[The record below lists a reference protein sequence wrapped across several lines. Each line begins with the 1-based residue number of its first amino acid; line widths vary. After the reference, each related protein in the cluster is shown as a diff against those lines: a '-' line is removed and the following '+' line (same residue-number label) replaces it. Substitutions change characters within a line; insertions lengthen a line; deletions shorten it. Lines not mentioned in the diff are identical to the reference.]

1 MHINEWLIPQQA
13 QLQQLYLQALR
24 EIMFANRPELRPVM
38 LRQVA
43 KEVFEW
49 LVEYCN
55 QPNHATALEHGKRL
69 SSLGL
74 GDQSVLRL
82 GQITRQFFQVFPT
95 EQRLSALEIS
105 EEYHSDLLQGF
116 MSAQRQLI
124 LEEQERIRSA
134 LQRTLTRYAVQ
145 ITLAANLARAA
156 TSILDLQTLLQSTTE
171 LIHERFNL
179 YYVGIFLVDTS
190 KRWVVLQAS
199 AGEPGQVTMRRG
211 QRLRIGGDSLVGQSV
226 ALGEPQIALD
236 VGEKAAKFNTPLIAD
251 IHSEMAVPLIS
262 RSKIIGTILIQSHQV
277 AAFSEQDV
285 AVMSIVADQLANAI
299 ENARLYEQLHQ
310 ELFEREHTANELR
323 QAKETAE
330 LANRAKSTFL
340 ATMSHELRTPLTAI
354 IGYSEL
360 LQREAEMI
368 GHPDMI
374 EDLNK
379 IHMAGN
385 HLLALINDVLD
396 LSKIEAGKMRL
407 YLESFSIDEIIN
419 DVVTTIMPLVEKNA
433 NTIIIETASNVGI
446 MHADLTKVRQTLF
459 NLLSNAAKFTEHG
472 NITLKTER
480 QHTDDGDWIYFEVK
494 DDGIGISNEQMLRL
508 FREFTQADASTTRR
522 HGGTGLGLALS
533 RRFCQIMGGEITAT
547 SIFGQGS
554 VFAIRLPAIVPNHLV
569 EALSSENSPIDP
581 LYPDFS

>member
-1 MHINEWLIPQQA
+1 MHISDWLIPQQA
-13 QLQQLYLQALR
+13 QLEQLYLQALR
-24 EIMFANRPELRPVM
+24 EIMFSNRPELRPTM
-38 LRQVA
+38 LRRIA

-49 LVEYCN
+49 LLEYCVN
-55 QPNHATALEHGKRL
+55 PNRAVALEHGYRL

-74 GDQSVLRL
+74 GDQSILRL
-82 GQITRQFFQVFPT
+82 GQITRQFFQSFPDN
-95 EQRLSALEIS
+95 ERLNALELS
-105 EEYHSDLLQGF
+105 EQYHSALLQGF
-116 MSAQRQLI
+116 MLAQRQLI

-134 LQRTLTRYAVQ
+134 LQRTLTRYALQ
-145 ITLAANLARAA
+145 ITLAANVARAA

-179 YYVGIFLVDTS
+179 YYVGIFLADPT

-199 AGEPGQVTMRRG
+199 AGEPGQVMMRRG
-211 QRLRIGGDSLVGQSV
+211 QRLRIGGDSIVGQSV

-236 VGEKAAKFNTPLIAD
+236 VGEKAAKFNTSLVAD
-251 IHSEMAVPLIS
+251 VHSEMAVPLIS
-262 RSKIIGTILIQSHQV
+262 RSKIIGTIIIQSHQV

-310 ELFEREHTANELR
+310 ELFDREHTANELR
-323 QAKETAE
+323 QAKEAAE
-330 LANRAKSTFL
+330 MANRAKSTFL

-360 LQREAEMI
+360 LQREAEML
-368 GHPDMI
+368 GYPDMI

-379 IHMAGN
+379 IHLAGN

-407 YLESFSIDEIIN
+407 YLETFSIEEVIN
-419 DVVTTIMPLVEKNA
+419 DVVTTLMPLVEKNA
-433 NTIIIETASNVGI
+433 NKIVVETASDAGA

-472 NITLKTER
+472 TITLTTAR
-480 QHTDDGDWIYFEVK
+480 QHADDGDWIYFEVK
-494 DDGIGISNEQMLRL
+494 DNGIGISNEQMIRL
-508 FREFTQADASTTRR
+508 FKEFTQADASTTRR

-533 RRFCQIMGGEITAT
+533 RRFCQIMGGEITARST
-547 SIFGQGS
+547 FGQGS
-554 VFAIRLPAIVPNHLV
+554 VFAIRLPATVPSYLADV
-569 EALSSENSPIDP
+569 LSSESSPSEP
-581 LYPDFS
+581 PYSHFS

>member
-1 MHINEWLIPQQA
+1 MHISDWLIPQQA
-13 QLQQLYLQALR
+13 QLEQLYLQALR
-24 EIMFANRPELRPVM
+24 EIMFSNRPELRPTM
-38 LRQVA
+38 LRQIA
-43 KEVFEW
+43 KDVFEW
-49 LVEYCN
+49 LLEYCVN
-55 QPNHATALEHGKRL
+55 PNRAVALEHGHRL

-74 GDQSVLRL
+74 GDQSILRL
-82 GQITRQFFQVFPT
+82 GQITRQFFQAFP
-95 EQRLSALEIS
+95 EHERLDALELS
-105 EEYHSDLLQGF
+105 EDYHSALLQGF
-116 MSAQRQLI
+116 MLAQRHLI

-134 LQRTLTRYAVQ
+134 LQRTLTRYALQ
-145 ITLAANLARAA
+145 ITLAANVARAA

-179 YYVGIFLVDTS
+179 YYVGIFLADPS

-199 AGEPGQVTMRRG
+199 AGEPGQVMMRRG
-211 QRLRIGGDSLVGQSV
+211 QRLRIGGDSIVGQSV

-236 VGEKAAKFNTPLIAD
+236 VGEKAAKFNTPLVAD
-251 IHSEMAVPLIS
+251 VHSEMAVPLIS

-310 ELFEREHTANELR
+310 ELFDREHTANELR
-323 QAKETAE
+323 QAKEAAE
-330 LANRAKSTFL
+330 MANRAKSTFL

-368 GHPDMI
+368 GYPDMI

-379 IHMAGN
+379 IHSAGN

-407 YLESFSIDEIIN
+407 YLETFSIEEVIN
-419 DVVTTIMPLVEKNA
+419 DVVTTLMPLVEKNA
-433 NTIIIETASNVGI
+433 NKIVVETASDAGA

-472 NITLKTER
+472 TITLTTTR
-480 QHTDDGDWIYFEVK
+480 QHADDGDWIYFEVK
-494 DDGIGISNEQMLRL
+494 DNGIGISNEQMIRL
-508 FREFTQADASTTRR
+508 FKEFTQADASTTRR

-533 RRFCQIMGGEITAT
+533 RRFCQIMGGEITARST
-547 SIFGQGS
+547 FGQGS
-554 VFAIRLPAIVPNHLV
+554 VFAIRLPAIVPSYLADV
-569 EALSSENSPIDP
+569 LSSESSPSEP
-581 LYPDFS
+581 PYSHFS